1 MACPTEPAAKCAAER
16 ISAFARRLNERVEAL
31 DALADGLSDD
41 EYERRW
47 NKRRTLLQ
55 RARWPFGL
63 KRGEYES
70 LDLDVRV
77 GPLLFVQKVT

>member
-1 MACPTEPAAKCAAER
+1 MKKTVWIVYDARDPYNGGADVLMACPTEPAAKCAAER

-41 EYERRW
+41 EYE
-47 NKRRTLLQ
+47 
-55 RARWPFGL
+55 
-63 KRGEYES
+63 S